1 MNKAS
6 FDKKV
11 KKQLWFLNKKEKQAL
26 DQRLSS
32 ISDDDSVN
40 LNKPV
45 TFANTYL
52 RENVFRSKETKS
64 YSIFVTLV
72 VMMFAYVAL
81 LGLFLFGLITSL
93 SGVQFF
99 VNPKVDLST
108 TVVILT
114 IIGAILLMLVSIY
127 FIKIVTSYFTKKL
140 LEHKF
145 NGH

>member
-45 TFANTYL
+45 TFANAYL
-52 RENVFRSKETKS
+52 RQNVFRNKETKS
-64 YSIFVTLV
+64 YSMFVTLV

-99 VNPKVDLST
+99 VSPKVDLST

-114 IIGAILLMLVSIY
+114 IIGAILLM
-127 FIKIVTSYFTKKL
+127 FARYFTKKL
-140 LEHKF
+140 LEIKF
-145 NGH
+145 NSK

>member
-45 TFANTYL
+45 TFANAYL
-52 RENVFRSKETKS
+52 RKNVFRNKETKS
-64 YSIFVTLV
+64 YSMFVTLV

-99 VNPKVDLST
+99 VSPKVDLST

-114 IIGAILLMLVSIY
+114 IIGAILLMFASIY

-140 LEHKF
+140 LEIKF
-145 NGH
+145 NSK

>member
-45 TFANTYL
+45 TFANAYL
-52 RENVFRSKETKS
+52 RQNVFRNKETKS
-64 YSIFVTLV
+64 YSMFVTLV

-81 LGLFLFGLITSL
+81 LGLFLFGLIT
-93 SGVQFF
+93 
-99 VNPKVDLST
+99 

-114 IIGAILLMLVSIY
+114 IIGAILLMFASIY

-140 LEHKF
+140 LEIKF
-145 NGH
+145 NSK

>member
-45 TFANTYL
+45 TFPNAYL
-52 RENVFRSKETKS
+52 RQNVFRNKETKS
-64 YSIFVTLV
+64 YSMFVTLV

-99 VNPKVDLST
+99 VSPKVDLST

-114 IIGAILLMLVSIY
+114 IIGAILLMIVSIY

-140 LEHKF
+140 LEIKF
-145 NGH
+145 NSK

>member
-1 MNKAS
+1 M
-6 FDKKV
+6 
-11 KKQLWFLNKKEKQAL
+11 NKKEKQAL

-45 TFANTYL
+45 TFANAYL
-52 RENVFRSKETKS
+52 RQNVFRNKETKS
-64 YSIFVTLV
+64 YSMFVTLV

-99 VNPKVDLST
+99 INPKVDLST

-114 IIGAILLMLVSIY
+114 IIGAILLMIVSIY
-127 FIKIVTSYFTKKL
+127 FIKVVTSYFTKKL
-140 LEHKF
+140 LEIKF
-145 NGH
+145 NSK

>member
-32 ISDDDSVN
+32 ITDKDNVN
-40 LNKPV
+40 FNKPIA
-45 TFANTYL
+45 FANGYL

-64 YSIFVTLV
+64 YSVFVTLV

-99 VNPKVDLST
+99 VNPKVELST

-127 FIKIVTSYFTKKL
+127 LIKITTSYFTKKL

>member
-45 TFANTYL
+45 TFANAYL
-52 RENVFRSKETKS
+52 RQHVFRNKKQKV
-64 YSIFVTLV
+64 IVC
-72 VMMFAYVAL
+72 L
-81 LGLFLFGLITSL
+81 L
-93 SGVQFF
+93 
-99 VNPKVDLST
+99 
-108 TVVILT
+108 
-114 IIGAILLMLVSIY
+114 
-127 FIKIVTSYFTKKL
+127 
-140 LEHKF
+140 H
-145 NGH
+145 

>member
-32 ISDDDSVN
+32 ITDKDDVN
-40 LNKPV
+40 FNKPI
-45 TFANTYL
+45 TFANGYL

-64 YSIFVTLV
+64 YSVFVTLV

-99 VNPKVDLST
+99 VNPKVELST

-127 FIKIVTSYFTKKL
+127 LIKITTSYFTKKL